1 MKLSTLALVV
11 VCAACSVYGGDV
23 AGEGGIATSDVEFD
37 TLPVMDLD
45 ELALDEF
52 RSTIARGKWFIKF
65 YAPWCQHCRALSP
78 IWNKLA
84 AEVHAG
90 RDAVNIARFDCVK
103 QKETCAVL
111 KIAGYPTLR
120 FFDGDFEAD
129 YRSAR
134 SYESILTHVQRA
146 MQPLVTTLESEQE
159 FEKAVEN
166 HPVFFLHL
174 VPAPA
179 AQLERTCDAGDA
191 ECSSASGPTAA
202 TTRAA
207 EWAAAYAESASS
219 SRFYA
224 TLFNTTDPGIH
235 AAVQKAAAPSIA
247 SDAVDVVV
255 VKGHE
260 ISRYPGKHP
269 QPLLLTKWIS
279 RQRFARVEV
288 MSHAFISAMRRDFPE
303 LAVVAVV
310 LNVSDAAVAAVD
322 DAREM
327 ARLPRFADALQ
338 FSYMDFGKWSEF
350 LVNKWDLTADDL
362 PAVVV
367 LRPESQEYAVLATG
381 ENAVRHEA
389 LGTYG
394 LKTDVIIERLDA
406 VVANNVTWSGR
417 RTALDRLRRSIYT
430 AVEQFI
436 VVFGALQAEHPMLVH
451 GSVAS
456 TLMLFVV
463 LLRTCFAG
471 SSGKPKKD

>member
-1 MKLSTLALVV
+1 MRCYLV
-11 VCAACSVYGGDV
+11 
-23 AGEGGIATSDVEFD
+23 
-37 TLPVMDLD
+37 
-45 ELALDEF
+45 
-52 RSTIARGKWFIKF
+52 
-65 YAPWCQHCRALSP
+65 Q
-78 IWNKLA
+78 
-84 AEVHAG
+84 AEVHPWRATCVQTRVMCMHYG
-90 RDAVNIARFDCVK
+90 RVCCV
-103 QKETCAVL
+103 CATV
-111 KIAGYPTLR
+111 K
-120 FFDGDFEAD
+120 
-129 YRSAR
+129 
-134 SYESILTHVQRA
+134 
-146 MQPLVTTLESEQE
+146 
-159 FEKAVEN
+159 
-166 HPVFFLHL
+166 
-174 VPAPA
+174 
-179 AQLERTCDAGDA
+179 
-191 ECSSASGPTAA
+191 
-202 TTRAA
+202 
-207 EWAAAYAESASS
+207 
-219 SRFYA
+219 
-224 TLFNTTDPGIH
+224 
-235 AAVQKAAAPSIA
+235 
-247 SDAVDVVV
+247 SDVRI
-255 VKGHE
+255 G
-260 ISRYPGKHP
+260 G
-269 QPLLLTKWIS
+269 Q
-279 RQRFARVEV
+279 
-288 MSHAFISAMRRDFPE
+288 
-303 LAVVAVV
+303 AVV

>member
-1 MKLSTLALVV
+1 MRCYLV
-11 VCAACSVYGGDV
+11 
-23 AGEGGIATSDVEFD
+23 
-37 TLPVMDLD
+37 
-45 ELALDEF
+45 
-52 RSTIARGKWFIKF
+52 
-65 YAPWCQHCRALSP
+65 Q
-78 IWNKLA
+78 
-84 AEVHAG
+84 AEVHPWRATCVQTRVMCMHYG
-90 RDAVNIARFDCVK
+90 RVCCV
-103 QKETCAVL
+103 CATV
-111 KIAGYPTLR
+111 K
-120 FFDGDFEAD
+120 
-129 YRSAR
+129 
-134 SYESILTHVQRA
+134 
-146 MQPLVTTLESEQE
+146 
-159 FEKAVEN
+159 
-166 HPVFFLHL
+166 
-174 VPAPA
+174 
-179 AQLERTCDAGDA
+179 
-191 ECSSASGPTAA
+191 
-202 TTRAA
+202 
-207 EWAAAYAESASS
+207 
-219 SRFYA
+219 
-224 TLFNTTDPGIH
+224 
-235 AAVQKAAAPSIA
+235 
-247 SDAVDVVV
+247 SDVRI
-255 VKGHE
+255 G
-260 ISRYPGKHP
+260 G
-269 QPLLLTKWIS
+269 Q
-279 RQRFARVEV
+279 
-288 MSHAFISAMRRDFPE
+288 
-303 LAVVAVV
+303 AVV

-367 LRPESQEYAVLATG
+367 LRPESQEYAVLATGAPVRCPRPHRLCTCPCDVFCTARLVTVCEGLNSRPLLFRVTLLRGHTG